1 MKKAKKWIVCTLL
14 CTLSLQNASFAAEP
28 NTEAS
33 ALPAAPIPAAS
44 IAVPSL
50 PTLSTTSR
58 PSVIRASFDQGADT
72 ATLPSSGGKLRITLF
87 LGSENRPDGYGQIR
101 VKAVRKAKGDPASP
115 EEVLLLTPEDVDSN
129 QKRGKRIFSISLP
142 ENTKDTEH
150 EITLFF
156 NCLGSEDEF
165 QDEPSLS
172 ISQEKSAESPE
183 EKAKI
188 TGFKV
193 NKNALAKGGQIRL
206 NVKGEN
212 LTADSLF
219 GKVYREEN
227 GVRTELPELSAVL
240 SSEWDGLDSNRS
252 TFLSLPDSEDGSSVQ
267 YLLEVGLKSDP
278 NQPFPETQEV
288 LVGGKESR
296 KKVSFQPRLVAA
308 SEKGKKVT
316 LYFYENIALAKD
328 MESLKKSIFLKEEE
342 GAPYTPLT
350 EKDEIALP
358 DAHTLVLRLGNEHHF
373 QNTAKLKVEERA
385 IVDSVKQFEN
395 NPFESFIRS
404 DRNGVISEADIEE
417 GSILSEEGGTVQVL
431 VQGQNLSKESFRLK
445 VIPNKLFSGDATENV
460 FQPNDLV
467 ITEMKNT
474 NTEEGNQEQED
485 TDTALLLRFSIPKN
499 ETKSMRSFTLRLS
512 ADNGKTFQNRFSKVA
527 LPNEKLVISQ
537 LFKGQ
542 DPTLPALSFAS
553 IQSYGTSGGGTEVVD
568 NTHTNTP
575 IGQESKKTLVHLY
588 GVNLDEKKS
597 KIKIVD
603 ENGISWYPVNDA
615 TSDSASNFIMIAF
628 NHTGI
633 TGNGNSQVMEVICPN
648 NFKGD
653 RTFTYYI
660 AADGVHY
667 DSAHT
672 VSATVLDDQS
682 SGKKELSPRNLRNS
696 KVSFLDT
703 KGNLLEDPEYVP
715 GYNFSKVV
723 SFGIAPKNFDGYT
736 VKRYRFGEIQNKK
749 MHWTEEDIGRLDGL
763 NIGNIAEL
771 QFIYEKAEAELP
783 TASGKNQSG
792 NASGGSGITGRRTEV
807 RSTPVSTNS
816 GKQAAVLGESRDRV
830 LEGAWKKEET
840 GWWFS
845 SSDGSYPKASWEK
858 ILYQGKPQWFFFND
872 EGYMATGWI
881 LNKGKWYYLNPQTGA
896 MHEGWLFWQ
905 NDWYYLTR
913 GSGEMKTETS
923 VLDGKT
929 YTFDHESGKLK

>member
-14 CTLSLQNASFAAEP
+14 CTLCLQNASFAAEP

-33 ALPAAPIPAAS
+33 ALPAAPIAA
-44 IAVPSL
+44 PSL
-50 PTLSTTSR
+50 PALNTTSR
-58 PSVIRASFDQGADT
+58 PSVIRASFDNAADT

-101 VKAVRKAKGDPASP
+101 VKAVRKEKGDPASP
-115 EEVLLLTPEDVDSN
+115 EEVLLLTPEDVDSS
-129 QKRGKRIFSISLP
+129 QKRGKRVFSVSFP
-142 ENTKDTEH
+142 ENTKDTEQ

-172 ISQEKSAESPE
+172 ITQEKSAESTE

-227 GVRTELPELSAVL
+227 GARTELPELSAVL

-278 NQPFPETQEV
+278 NHPFPEIQEV

-316 LYFYENIALAKD
+316 LYFYENIAPAKD
-328 MESLKKSIFLKEEE
+328 MESLKKAIFLKEEE
-342 GAPYTPLT
+342 GAPYIPLT
-350 EKDEIALP
+350 EKDEIAIP
-358 DAHTLVLRLGNEHHF
+358 DAHTLVLRLRNEHRF

-385 IVDSVKQFEN
+385 IVDSVRQFEN
-395 NPFESFIRS
+395 NSFESFIRS
-404 DRNGVISEADIEE
+404 DRNGVISEAHIEE
-417 GSILSEEGGTVQVL
+417 GSTLSEEGGTVQVL
-431 VQGQNLSKESFRLK
+431 VKGQNLSKESFRLK
-445 VIPNKLFSGDATENV
+445 VIPNKLFSGDTAENV
-460 FQPNDLV
+460 FQAKDLT
-467 ITEMKNT
+467 ITEIKST
-474 NTEEGNQEQED
+474 NTEEGNKGQEED
-485 TDTALLLRFSIPKN
+485 SALLLRFSIPKN

-512 ADNGKTFQNRFSKVA
+512 ADNGKTFQNRFSKTA

-537 LFKGQ
+537 LFKGH

-603 ENGISWYPVNDA
+603 ENGIIWYPVNDA
-615 TSDSASNFIMIAF
+615 TSDSTSNFIMIAF

-653 RTFTYYI
+653 RTFTYSI

-672 VSATVLDDQS
+672 VTATVLDDQS

-696 KVSFLDT
+696 KVSFTDT
-703 KGNLLEDPEYVP
+703 KGNLLEDSEYTP

-723 SFGIAPKNFDGYT
+723 SFGIAPKNIDGYT

-749 MHWTEEDIGRLDGL
+749 MHWIEEDIGRLDGL

-771 QFIYEKAEAELP
+771 QFVYEKAEAELP
-783 TASGKNQSG
+783 TPSGKNHSENAG
-792 NASGGSGITGRRTEV
+792 GASGLTGRRTEP

-830 LEGAWKKEET
+830 LEGEWKKEEK

-845 SSDGSYPKASWEK
+845 SSEDSYPKASWEK

-881 LNKGKWYYLNPQTGA
+881 LDKGKWYYLNPQTGA

-913 GSGEMKTETS
+913 GSGEMKTEKT

-929 YTFDHESGKLK
+929 YVFDRVSGKLQ

>member
-44 IAVPSL
+44 ISAPSL

-87 LGSENRPDGYGQIR
+87 LGTENRPDGYGQIR
-101 VKAVRKAKGDPASP
+101 VKAVRKEKGDLTSP
-115 EEVLLLTPEDVDSN
+115 EEVLFLTPEDVDSG
-129 QKRGKRIFSISLP
+129 QKRGKRIFSVSLP
-142 ENTKDTEH
+142 ENTKDTEQ

-165 QDEPSLS
+165 QDEPTLS
-172 ISQEKSAESPE
+172 ITQEKAAENTTK
-183 EKAKI
+183 KAKI

-193 NKNALAKGGQIRL
+193 NKNALANGGQIRL

-227 GVRTELPELSAVL
+227 GARTELPELSAVL

-267 YLLEVGLKSDP
+267 YLLEVGLKSAP

-316 LYFYENIALAKD
+316 LYFYENIAPAKD

-395 NPFESFIRS
+395 NSFESFIRS
-404 DRNGVISEADIEE
+404 DRNGVISEAQIEE
-417 GSILSEEGGTVQVL
+417 GSTLSEEGGTIQVL
-431 VQGQNLSKESFRLK
+431 VKGQNLSKESFRLK

-512 ADNGKTFQNRFSKVA
+512 ADNGKTFQNRFSKTA

-672 VSATVLDDQS
+672 ISATVLDDQS
-682 SGKKELSPRNLRNS
+682 SGKKELSPRNLRNI
-696 KVSFLDT
+696 KVSFIDT

-723 SFGIAPKNFDGYT
+723 SFGIAPKNLDGYT

-771 QFIYEKAEAELP
+771 QFVYEKIEAEPP

-792 NASGGSGITGRRTEV
+792 NASGGSGLTGRRTEV
-807 RSTPVSTNS
+807 RSTPGSTNS

-830 LEGAWKKEET
+830 LEGAWKKEEK

-858 ILYQGKPQWFFFND
+858 ILYQGKPQWFFFNED
-872 EGYMATGWI
+872 GYMATEWI
-881 LNKGKWYYLNPQTGA
+881 LDKGKWYYLNPQTGA

-929 YTFDHESGKLK
+929 YVFDHESGKLK

>member
-14 CTLSLQNASFAAEP
+14 CTLCLQNAAFAAEP

-58 PSVIRASFDQGADT
+58 PSVIRASFDQGAYT

-101 VKAVRKAKGDPASP
+101 VKAVRKAKGDVTSP
-115 EEVLLLTPEDVDSN
+115 EEVLLLTPEDVDSS
-129 QKRGKRIFSISLP
+129 QKRAKRSFSISLP
-142 ENTKDTEH
+142 ENTNDTEQ

-156 NCLGSEDEF
+156 NCLGSADEF

-172 ISQEKSAESPE
+172 ITQEKSAENTT

-206 NVKGEN
+206 NVKGKN

-227 GVRTELPELSAVL
+227 GARTELPELSAVL

-296 KKVSFQPRLVAA
+296 KTVSFQPRLVAA

-316 LYFYENIALAKD
+316 LYFYENIAPAKD
-328 MESLKKSIFLKEEE
+328 MESLKKAIFLKEEE
-342 GAPYTPLT
+342 GAPYTSLT
-350 EKDEIALP
+350 EKDEIAIP
-358 DAHTLVLRLGNEHHF
+358 DAHTLVLRLRNEHHF

-385 IVDSVKQFEN
+385 IVDSVRQFEN
-395 NPFESFIRS
+395 NSFESFIRS
-404 DRNGVISEADIEE
+404 DRNGVISEAHIEE
-417 GSILSEEGGTVQVL
+417 GSTLSEEGGTVQVL
-431 VQGQNLSKESFRLK
+431 VKGQNLSKESFRLK
-445 VIPNKLFSGDATENV
+445 VIPNKLFSGDAAENV
-460 FQPNDLV
+460 FQAKDLT
-467 ITEMKNT
+467 ITEIKST
-474 NTEEGNQEQED
+474 NTEEGNKGQEED
-485 TDTALLLRFSIPKN
+485 STLLLRFSIPKN

-512 ADNGKTFQNRFSKVA
+512 ADNGKTFQNRFSKTA

-660 AADGVHY
+660 AADSVHY

-682 SGKKELSPRNLRNS
+682 SGKKELSPRNLRNI
-696 KVSFLDT
+696 KVSFTDT

-816 GKQAAVLGESRDRV
+816 GKQAAVLGESRDHV

>member
-1 MKKAKKWIVCTLL
+1 MCTLL
-14 CTLSLQNASFAAEP
+14 CTLCLQNAAFAAEP

-101 VKAVRKAKGDPASP
+101 VK
-115 EEVLLLTPEDVDSN
+115 EVLLLTPEDVDSS
-129 QKRGKRIFSISLP
+129 QKKGKRVFSISLP
-142 ENTKDTEH
+142 ENTKDTEQ

-172 ISQEKSAESPE
+172 ITQEKSAENTE

-227 GVRTELPELSAVL
+227 GARTELPELSAVL

-278 NQPFPETQEV
+278 NHPFPETQEV

-296 KKVSFQPRLVAA
+296 KTVSFQPRLVAA

-316 LYFYENIALAKD
+316 LYFYENIAPAKD
-328 MESLKKSIFLKEEE
+328 MESLKKAIFLKEEE
-342 GAPYTPLT
+342 GAPYTSLT
-350 EKDEIALP
+350 EKDEIAIP
-358 DAHTLVLRLGNEHHF
+358 DAHTLVLRLANEHHF

-385 IVDSVKQFEN
+385 IVDSVRQFEN
-395 NPFESFIRS
+395 NSFESFIRS
-404 DRNGVISEADIEE
+404 DRNGVISEAHIEE
-417 GSILSEEGGTVQVL
+417 GSTLSEEGGNVQVL
-431 VQGQNLSKESFRLK
+431 VKGQNLSKESFRLK
-445 VIPNKLFSGDATENV
+445 VIPNKLFSGDAAENV
-460 FQPNDLV
+460 FQAKDLT
-467 ITEMKNT
+467 ITEKKSK
-474 NTEEGNQEQED
+474 NTEEGNKGQEED
-485 TDTALLLRFSIPKN
+485 SALLLRFSIPKN

-512 ADNGKTFQNRFSKVA
+512 ADNGKTFQNRFSKTA

-653 RTFTYYI
+653 RTFTYSI

-672 VSATVLDDQS
+672 VTATVLDDQK
-682 SGKKELSPRNLRNS
+682 SGKKELSPRNLRNI
-696 KVSFLDT
+696 KVSFTDT
-703 KGNLLEDPEYVP
+703 KGNLLEDPEYTP

-723 SFGIAPKNFDGYT
+723 SFGIAPKNLDGYT

-771 QFIYEKAEAELP
+771 QFVYEKAETELP

-792 NASGGSGITGRRTEV
+792 NASGASGLTGRRTEV
-807 RSTPVSTNS
+807 RSTPGSTNS

-830 LEGAWKKEET
+830 LEGAWKKEEK

-845 SSDGSYPKASWEK
+845 ASDGSYPKASWEMK
-858 ILYQGKPQWFFFND
+858 DI
-872 EGYMATGWI
+872 
-881 LNKGKWYYLNPQTGA
+881 
-896 MHEGWLFWQ
+896 WQ
-905 NDWYYLTR
+905 RD
-913 GSGEMKTETS
+913 GFSIGENGTT
-923 VLDGKT
+923 
-929 YTFDHESGKLK
+929 

>member
-14 CTLSLQNASFAAEP
+14 CTLCLQNASFAAEP
-28 NTEAS
+28 STEAS

-58 PSVIRASFDQGADT
+58 PSVTRASFEQGADT
-72 ATLPSSGGKLRITLF
+72 ATLPASGGKLRITLF

-101 VKAVRKAKGDPASP
+101 VKAVRKEKGDPASP
-115 EEVLLLTPEDVDSN
+115 EEVLLLPPEDVDSS
-129 QKRGKRIFSISLP
+129 QKKGKRIFSISLP
-142 ENTKDTEH
+142 ENTKDTEQ

-172 ISQEKSAESPE
+172 ITQEKSAESTE
-183 EKAKI
+183 EKSKI

-227 GVRTELPELSAVL
+227 GARTELPELSAVL

-278 NQPFPETQEV
+278 NHPFPETQEV

-296 KKVSFQPRLVAA
+296 KTVSFQPRLVAA

-316 LYFYENIALAKD
+316 LYFYENIAPAKD
-328 MESLKKSIFLKEEE
+328 MESLKKAIFLKEEE
-342 GAPYTPLT
+342 GAPYTSLT
-350 EKDEIALP
+350 EKDEIAIP
-358 DAHTLVLRLGNEHHF
+358 DAHTLVLRLANEHHF
-373 QNTAKLKVEERA
+373 QNTAKLKVEEHA
-385 IVDSVKQFEN
+385 IVDSVRQFEN
-395 NPFESFIRS
+395 NSFESFIRS
-404 DRNGVISEADIEE
+404 DRNGVISEAHIEE
-417 GSILSEEGGTVQVL
+417 GSTLSEEGGTVQVL
-431 VQGQNLSKESFRLK
+431 VKGQNLSKESFRLK
-445 VIPNKLFSGDATENV
+445 VIPNKLFSGDAAENV
-460 FQPNDLV
+460 FQAKDLT
-467 ITEMKNT
+467 ITEIKST
-474 NTEEGNQEQED
+474 NTEEGNKGQEED
-485 TDTALLLRFSIPKN
+485 SALLLRFSIPKN
-499 ETKSMRSFTLRLS
+499 ETKYMRSFTLRLS
-512 ADNGKTFQNRFSKVA
+512 ADNGKTFQNRFSKTA

-653 RTFTYYI
+653 RTFTYSI

-672 VSATVLDDQS
+672 VTATVLDDQK

-696 KVSFLDT
+696 KVSFTDT
-703 KGNLLEDPEYVP
+703 KGNLLEDPEYTP
-715 GYNFSKVV
+715 GYNFSKAI
-723 SFGIAPKNFDGYT
+723 SFGIAPKNIDGYT
-736 VKRYRFGEIQNKK
+736 VKRYRFGEIQNKR

-771 QFIYEKAEAELP
+771 QFIYEKAEAEPP

-792 NASGGSGITGRRTEV
+792 NASGASGLTGRRTEP
-807 RSTPVSTNS
+807 RSASLSTNS

-830 LEGAWKKEET
+830 LEGAWKEEEK

-845 SSDGSYPKASWEK
+845 ASDGSYPKASWEK

-881 LNKGKWYYLNPQTGA
+881 LDKGKWYYLNPQTGA

-913 GSGEMKTETS
+913 GSGEMKTETT

-929 YTFDHESGKLK
+929 YVFDRVSGKLQ

>member
-14 CTLSLQNASFAAEP
+14 CTLCLQNASFAAEP

-33 ALPAAPIPAAS
+33 ALPAAPIAA
-44 IAVPSL
+44 PSL
-50 PTLSTTSR
+50 PALNTTSR
-58 PSVIRASFDQGADT
+58 PSVIRASFDNAADT

-101 VKAVRKAKGDPASP
+101 VKAVRKEKGDPASP
-115 EEVLLLTPEDVDSN
+115 EEVLLLTPEDVDSS
-129 QKRGKRIFSISLP
+129 QKRGKRVFSVSFP
-142 ENTKDTEH
+142 ENTKDTEQ

-172 ISQEKSAESPE
+172 ITQEKSVESTE

-278 NQPFPETQEV
+278 NHPFPEIQEV

-296 KKVSFQPRLVAA
+296 KTVSFQPRLVAA

-316 LYFYENIALAKD
+316 LYFYENIAPAKD
-328 MESLKKSIFLKEEE
+328 MESLKKAIFLKEGE
-342 GAPYTPLT
+342 GAPYTSLT
-350 EKDEIALP
+350 EKDEIAIP
-358 DAHTLVLRLGNEHHF
+358 DTHTLVLRLANEHHF
-373 QNTAKLKVEERA
+373 QNTATLKVEERA
-385 IVDSVKQFEN
+385 IVDSVRQFEN
-395 NPFESFIRS
+395 NSFESFIRS
-404 DRNGVISEADIEE
+404 DRNGVISEAHIEE
-417 GSILSEEGGTVQVL
+417 GSTLSEEGGTVQVL
-431 VQGQNLSKESFRLK
+431 VKGQNLSKESFRLK
-445 VIPNKLFSGDATENV
+445 VIPNKLFSGDAAENV
-460 FQPNDLV
+460 FQAKDLT
-467 ITEMKNT
+467 ITEIKSK
-474 NTEEGNQEQED
+474 NTEEGNKGQEED
-485 TDTALLLRFSIPKN
+485 SALLLRFSIPKN

-512 ADNGKTFQNRFSKVA
+512 ADNGKTFQNRFSKTA

-603 ENGISWYPVNDA
+603 ENGIIWYPVNDA
-615 TSDSASNFIMIAF
+615 TSDSTSNFIMIAF

-653 RTFTYYI
+653 RTFTYSI

-672 VSATVLDDQS
+672 VTATVLDDQK
-682 SGKKELSPRNLRNS
+682 SGKKELSPRNLRNI
-696 KVSFLDT
+696 KVSFTDT

-723 SFGIAPKNFDGYT
+723 SFGIAPKNIDGYT

-771 QFIYEKAEAELP
+771 QFVYEKAEAELP
-783 TASGKNQSG
+783 TPSGKNHSENAG
-792 NASGGSGITGRRTEV
+792 GASGLTGRRTEV

-816 GKQAAVLGESRDRV
+816 GKQAAVLGESRESV
-830 LEGAWKKEET
+830 LQGTWKKNEK
-840 GWWFS
+840 GFWFS
-845 SSDGSYPKASWEK
+845 APDGSYPKASWEK

-881 LNKGKWYYLNPQTGA
+881 LDKGKWYYLNPQTGA

-913 GSGEMKTETS
+913 GSGEMKTETT

-929 YTFDHESGKLK
+929 YVFDRVSGKLQ